1 MEHLLDQGNESKTM
15 LPEKYQNRL
24 ETVFQW
30 LDEHTWGIP
39 SILKRLIEQ
48 FNRQRGAE
56 AAASISYYALFSLFP
71 LLLTFASVIGFVLVN
86 EQSQNEAI
94 QLVFEVIPVSQDF
107 IRQNLNEIVNART
120 SVGIIGFIGLIWA
133 ASGVFLTIT
142 RNINRAWPN
151 TNALNIFKGRAIALA
166 IVAGMTLLLL
176 LSGIWSTVSRLLATL
191 NVPIFGVTDVYETS
205 AWRLISSLVPWL
217 GTFLILILL
226 YRYVPAT
233 RVHWREAFWGA
244 LTATIFW
251 QIINFGLTWYL
262 SSGLVTWELVYG
274 SLSTLIA
281 FMLWIYMSA
290 MAVLIGAHLSSA
302 IAFQRRPGDFAA

>member
-1 MEHLLDQGNESKTM
+1 M